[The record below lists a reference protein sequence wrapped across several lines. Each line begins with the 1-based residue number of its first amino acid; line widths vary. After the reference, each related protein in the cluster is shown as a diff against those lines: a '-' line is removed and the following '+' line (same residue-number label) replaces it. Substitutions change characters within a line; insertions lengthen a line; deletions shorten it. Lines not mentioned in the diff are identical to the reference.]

1 LSTFPW
7 TSNGITFRT
16 RRDLERTIESVAGAG
31 TKAHLE
37 AAHTLLNEAKT
48 EKKLSTDQCTE
59 IRERL
64 HL

>member
-1 LSTFPW
+1 MSTFPW
-7 TSNGITFRT
+7 TSNGVTFRT
-16 RRDLERTIESVAGAG
+16 RRDLERAVEILAGAG
-31 TKAHLE
+31 TKEHLE

-48 EKKLSTDQCTE
+48 EKKLNTDQFAE

>member
-7 TSNGITFRT
+7 TSNGVTFRT
-16 RRDLERTIESVAGAG
+16 RRDLERAVEILASAG
-31 TKAHLE
+31 TKEHLE

-48 EKKLSTDQCTE
+48 EKKLNTDQFTE